1 MANLQPFR
9 GGGGGGGGGVT
20 TDKDVSIQIKNSV
33 VSSKA
38 LVLVNF
44 LHTFVHDCRFLSNFT
59 LK

>member
-1 MANLQPFR
+1 MED
-9 GGGGGGGGGVT
+9 GGGGVT
-20 TDKDVSIQIKNSV
+20 TDKDDVSIQIKNSV

>member
-1 MANLQPFR
+1 MEE
-9 GGGGGGGGGVT
+9 GGGGGGVT